1 MFTVEVQNG
10 DTATLVPGLTAF
22 TRYECFVTANTSAGE
37 GESSNTQTARTDES
51 GMCVCVWVCGVCVGV
66 WGVCGYW
73 KKDLTVGSHRPCP
86 C

>member
-37 GESSNTQTARTDES
+37 GESSNTQSARTDES
-51 GMCVCVWVCGVCVGV
+51 GVCVCVCVWGGGGGITFPSLV
-66 WGVCGYW
+66 
-73 KKDLTVGSHRPCP
+73 KKDLTYW
-86 C
+86 